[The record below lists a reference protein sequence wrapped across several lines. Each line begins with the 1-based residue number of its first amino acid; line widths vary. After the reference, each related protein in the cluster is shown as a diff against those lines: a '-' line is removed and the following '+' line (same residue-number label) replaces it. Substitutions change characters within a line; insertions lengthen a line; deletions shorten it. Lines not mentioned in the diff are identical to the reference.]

1 MQGIGSRIRGFA
13 CFFAAVAALGLAGCS
28 LQPPAAG
35 SPEAEPEPVAVDAP
49 APVTPTPG
57 PTKVPEPP
65 KLPPVAIVLT
75 SNQPAYAD
83 VAAELAIRFDDYDV
97 YDLSDRSRPPVSVLR
112 VINDSGASAVV
123 AIGLRAAQ
131 SSVAMAESHVIF
143 SQVFNHQDHDL
154 LNESTRGVAAL
165 APLDAQLKA
174 WKTLDPDLVRVGAII
189 GKGHDELIAEAQAA
203 AERHDIDLR
212 IRVAHSDQE
221 TMYFFRRMVRDI
233 DGFWLFPDNRILSA
247 RVLRDMLE
255 EANRLRVPVAVP
267 NESMLEMGGTI
278 SLSTVATDI
287 ADTIVGIIRKI
298 QAGDF
303 EAAAPVTP
311 LSEIR
316 VTTHDSVRMAD
327 R

>member
-1 MQGIGSRIRGFA
+1 MRGIGSRIRGFA
-13 CFFAAVAALGLAGCS
+13 CIFAAVAALGLAGCG
-28 LQPPAAG
+28 LQPPVPR
-35 SPEAEPEPVAVDAP
+35 SPDTEPEPVAVDAP

-57 PTKVPEPP
+57 TTELPEPP

-75 SNQPAYAD
+75 SSQPAYAD
-83 VAAELAIRFDDYDV
+83 VAAELADRFDDYDV

-112 VINDSGASAVV
+112 VINDSGPGAVV

-131 SSVAMAESHVIF
+131 SSVAMAESPVIF

-154 LNESTRGVAAL
+154 LNELSRGVAAL
-165 APLDAQLKA
+165 APLDAQLDA
-174 WKTLDPDLVRVGAII
+174 WKALDPDLVRVGAII

-203 AERHDIDLR
+203 AERHGIDLR

-233 DGFWLFPDNRILSA
+233 DGFWLFPDTRILSA
-247 RVLRDMLE
+247 RVLRDMLD